1 MVMSR
6 ASPQTL
12 TRRRR
17 SMALGTK
24 CRRMCWTLAALLAAA
39 SVSLA
44 QGPAPPAPPP
54 VPAAAPAPAAPPSPV
69 SGIRSKLSAGD
80 LLSAESILE
89 VHRTK
94 YGEDGAHLAGLSW
107 LARGALLL
115 GEPDKARRF
124 AVDVRARCADRI
136 AHGADLEKDRD
147 LETALGAA
155 IEVEAQLIQRGRG
168 ARAAAEYV
176 RGELAQMKGPVALR
190 SRLNKR
196 INLLTLAGSR
206 APELVVE
213 DHLGEAPPALA
224 ALKGRP
230 VVLFLWNA
238 GCGDC
243 KAQAPALAR
252 LATRHTGQGLQV
264 VALTR
269 YFEEEA
275 KRASEKA
282 EVDSIWKAVYTDA
295 GSVPVVF
302 STASMER
309 YGGSSTP
316 TWVFVDRAGIVRGY
330 VPYRLTDAAM
340 DHALEKI
347 LR

>member
-1 MVMSR
+1 
-6 ASPQTL
+6 
-12 TRRRR
+12 
-17 SMALGTK
+17 MALGTK
-24 CRRMCWTLAALLAAA
+24 RRRMWWTLAALLATA

-44 QGPAPPAPPP
+44 QAPAPPAPPP
-54 VPAAAPAPAAPPSPV
+54 TAAPPAAPPSPV
-69 SGIRSKLSAGD
+69 SGIRSKLSADD

-168 ARAAAEYV
+168 ARAA
-176 RGELAQMKGPVALR
+176 
-190 SRLNKR
+190 
-196 INLLTLAGSR
+196 
-206 APELVVE
+206 
-213 DHLGEAPPALA
+213 
-224 ALKGRP
+224 
-230 VVLFLWNA
+230 
-238 GCGDC
+238 
-243 KAQAPALAR
+243 
-252 LATRHTGQGLQV
+252 
-264 VALTR
+264 
-269 YFEEEA
+269 
-275 KRASEKA
+275 EKA
-282 EVDSIWKAVYTDA
+282 EVDSIWKTVYTDA